1 MKGEDIEIAFT
12 HTGQYGEEYYS
23 FVNGQ
28 HTTQGGTHQSAFKE
42 HIARTI
48 KEYFN
53 KNMDYSDIRNGLVAA
68 IAVNVEEP
76 LFESQTKIKLGYYQY
91 GSRCPTVNKFVGD
104 FVRTEVDNYLH
115 KHTDVAD
122 VMLQK
127 IQESEKERK
136 TIAGVTKLA
145 RERAKKANLHNRKLR
160 DCRFI

>member
-1 MKGEDIEIAFT
+1 MVKSITLLSTDSIRLREVRIK
-12 HTGQYGEEYYS
+12 
-23 FVNGQ
+23 VL
-28 HTTQGGTHQSAFKE
+28 FKE

-76 LFESQTKIKLGYYQY
+76 LFESQTKIKLGSTNMAP
-91 GSRCPTVNKFVGD
+91 GGPTVNKFVGD
-104 FVRTEVDNYLH
+104 FVKTEVDNYLH

-136 TIAGVTKLA
+136 SDSRSERNWHVSEPRRQIFITGSYVTA
-145 RERAKKANLHNRKLR
+145 A
-160 DCRFI
+160 FI